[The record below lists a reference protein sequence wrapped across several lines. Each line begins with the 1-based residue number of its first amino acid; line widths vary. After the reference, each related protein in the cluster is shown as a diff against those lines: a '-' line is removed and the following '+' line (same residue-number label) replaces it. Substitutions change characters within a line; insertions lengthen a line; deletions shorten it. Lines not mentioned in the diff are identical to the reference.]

1 MGAPGAP
8 SAHGN
13 EGLLSHGPSSTFQKK
28 VNPDLPIAL
37 KPSHR
42 TQKLLEAR
50 LRKQRQLTKKR
61 LEEMRR
67 WYAGMGCTG
76 SLPGRPHP
84 PEHPLLASG
93 LRTRVLTL
101 ERLAGDTAL
110 GGDGH
115 TEDLCYCHIIN
126 AEQHSPCDRRAD
138 ALGPHSWACSVSP
151 SLPRVPLTS
160 CVLISC
166 LP

>member
-67 WYAGMGCTG
+67 WYVWMGCAG
-76 SLPGRPHP
+76 SLPGCPHP

-93 LRTRVLTL
+93 LRTQVLTL

-126 AEQHSPCDRRAD
+126 AEQRSPRDHGAG
-138 ALGPHSWACSVSP
+138 ALGPHSWYA
-151 SLPRVPLTS
+151 L
-160 CVLISC
+160 C
-166 LP
+166 LPLSPEYL